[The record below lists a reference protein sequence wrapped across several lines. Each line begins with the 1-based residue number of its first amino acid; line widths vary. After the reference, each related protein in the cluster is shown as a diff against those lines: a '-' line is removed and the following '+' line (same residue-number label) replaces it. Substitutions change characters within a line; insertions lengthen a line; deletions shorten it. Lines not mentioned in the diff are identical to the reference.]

1 MPEIPSDH
9 SLEASPELLGDGYA
23 FITKRGRR
31 LGTDIFQTRLLF
43 EPTIC
48 LYGRDAAELFY
59 DPEHFVRAGAAPKRL
74 QRTLL
79 GTGGVQG
86 LDGAPHRH
94 LKALHMSFMSP
105 AELTRLTELTAE
117 QWDVYADSWTH
128 KGRVVLF
135 DEVMELLCK
144 AACLWAG
151 VPLGGAAGFR
161 TRELAAMIDAPAAVG
176 PRYLKGRLSRIQ
188 GDAWAAGLIRRVRKG
203 TLHTPEGSAL
213 FKIATFRKLDGKL
226 LSQHEAAVA
235 LLNVVRPIVA
245 VARYIAFAALALH
258 QYPQCRRRVQSDEG
272 YLELFVQEVR
282 RFYPFFPFAA
292 ARVRATFSWRGFR
305 FPKGRRVLL
314 DLYGTNH
321 DARLW
326 GEPDEF
332 IPERFRQWDGSAYTF
347 IPQGGG
353 DHYFGHRCAGEW
365 VTISLMKEAV
375 KVLSSLRYTVP
386 PQDLSVSLAR
396 MPAIPKS
403 RLIMTDV
410 QRVA

>member
-1 MPEIPSDH
+1 MPKIPSDY
-9 SLEASPELLGDGYA
+9 SFDASSALLKDGYL

-48 LYGRDAAELFY
+48 LSGRDAAELFY
-59 DPEHFVRAGAAPKRL
+59 DPAHFVRAGAAPGRL
-74 QRTLL
+74 QKTLF

-105 AELTRLTELTAE
+105 AELQRLVELTAE
-117 QWDVYADSWTH
+117 QWDVCADKWTRRD
-128 KGRVVLF
+128 RVVLF
-135 DEVMELLCK
+135 EEVMELRCK
-144 AACLWAG
+144 AACSWAG
-151 VPLGGAAGFR
+151 VPLNAAGFR
-161 TRELAAMIDAPAAVG
+161 TLELAAMIDAPAAVG
-176 PRYLKGRLSRIQ
+176 FRYLKGRLSRIQ
-188 GDAWAAGLIRRVRKG
+188 GDAWAARLVERVRKG

-213 FKIATFRKLDGKL
+213 FKIATFRKLDGEL
-226 LSQHEAAVA
+226 LSKHEAAVA
-235 LLNVVRPIVA
+235 LLNVVRPTVA
-245 VARYIAFAALALH
+245 IARYIAFAALALY

-282 RFYPFFPFAA
+282 RFYPFFPFTA
-292 ARVRATFSWRGFR
+292 ARVRETFFWRGFR

-326 GEPDEF
+326 GEPDKF
-332 IPERFRQWDGSAYTF
+332 MPERFYQWDGSAYTF
-347 IPQGGG
+347 VSQGGG

-375 KVLSSLRYTVP
+375 KFLSSLRYTVP
-386 PQDLSVSLAR
+386 PQDLSVSLSR
-396 MPAIPKS
+396 LPAIPKS
-403 RLIMTDV
+403 RLVMTDV